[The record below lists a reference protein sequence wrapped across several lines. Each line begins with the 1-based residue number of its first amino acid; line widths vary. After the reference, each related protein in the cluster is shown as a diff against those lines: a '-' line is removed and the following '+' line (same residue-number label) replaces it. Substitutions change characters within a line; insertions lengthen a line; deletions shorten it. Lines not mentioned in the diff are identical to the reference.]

1 MQSEIKQKRTTRVLW
16 AVILLLALAL
26 LALGGYAVALRGQ
39 TVRMEL
45 DPNVQVGVLSGDTAT
60 LEELQQQVD
69 EGMLSFGINA
79 TPQFAKDTLQGNL
92 MVENPPENGS
102 RFKVSVYRN
111 DTGEKIY
118 ESGAVEPGQYLETVT
133 LSTAL
138 EKGEYPC
145 TAYFD
150 AYNLADEGYL
160 GRAGAEITV
169 YILE

>member
-1 MQSEIKQKRTTRVLW
+1 MQSETKQRRTTRLLW

-26 LALGGYAVALRGQ
+26 LALGGYALILRGQ
-39 TVRMEL
+39 TARMAL
-45 DPNVQVGVLSGDTAT
+45 DPNVQVGILDDAAL
-60 LEELQQQVD
+60 LEELQRQVD

-102 RFKVSVYRN
+102 RFRVSVYRT

-118 ESGAVEPGQYLETVT
+118 ESGAVEPGQYLENVT
-133 LSTAL
+133 LSEAL
-138 EKGEYPC
+138 PPGEYPC

-150 AYNLADEGYL
+150 AYSMADDGYL